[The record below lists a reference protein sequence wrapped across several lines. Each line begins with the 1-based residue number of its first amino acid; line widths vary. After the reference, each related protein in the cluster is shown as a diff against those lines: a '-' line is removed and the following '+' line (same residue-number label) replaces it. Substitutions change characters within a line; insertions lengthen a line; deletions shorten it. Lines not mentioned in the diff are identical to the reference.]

1 MALRKF
7 HKGWEM
13 LEKYVQKANKK
24 YLQNIQ
30 DETDSLVNNRQE
42 QAIRFLSMQSIIN
55 KKLAQSQMAVDNA
68 ENYPSTWTTNPDGG
82 ANGQV

>member
-1 MALRKF
+1 
-7 HKGWEM
+7 M
-13 LEKYVQKANKK
+13 LDKYIQKANKQ
-24 YLQNIQ
+24 YRQNIK
-30 DETDSLVNNRQE
+30 DETDSLNQSRQE
-42 QAIRFLSMQSIIN
+42 RAIRFLSMQSIIN